1 MRIRIRKLTSLLLS
15 LSLLSALTLPAAA
28 SAAMGE
34 DLTAK
39 DTLIHRETQ
48 LSTNVFWSEA
58 YSDLRTENLITY
70 TPNQAVTPIVT
81 YGDVLTDRSSVADMA
96 AALEAEGYRVVAGIN
111 GDFYNVNTGLPIGLV
126 VTDGVLRSSDAGYYA
141 IGFRADGTAILGK
154 PSIRVS
160 ADLGYTVDDGF
171 GTSTEVVRPV
181 AAVNKARTNSGIFLY
196 TYDFNTKH
204 TTGTTEA
211 GVNVV
216 CAIEEGSLTIGGTVT
231 ARVERVEEST
241 VTALQPG
248 EIVLSANSQADTY
261 YSGALQS
268 MQPGST
274 VTLSVTAAD
283 EGWNDVKYAV
293 GALYC
298 LAENGV
304 VASGLAAG
312 TNPRTAVGQ
321 KADGTLVFYTVD
333 GRRSGHS
340 IGASMTQVGERLLE
354 LGCQTVLCLD
364 GGGSTNLAVTTPD
377 STTATIINRPSETGR
392 KVTNQVF
399 LVASDRASGDL
410 DHFYVH
416 AASDYVLAGSSVY
429 ITATGIDS
437 SFIPMPVPNHT
448 LTASAGTLEN
458 GVLTT
463 PSGGG
468 DITVTA
474 SGRGASGSTVVH
486 AISTPDS
493 ITLKNGTSN
502 LTTLTVTPGSKTT
515 LTAGAIWNHLTLGA
529 DAKAFTW
536 SVSGDVGTIDEHGVF
551 TASAPGTGNLTVSAG
566 GKSVTIPVT
575 VAQVALQ
582 TIEDFET
589 PDTRF
594 FSGYYL
600 TVSRTNVS
608 DHVQRGHYAGKLDY
622 VLPEDTGYYSQAMA
636 GSFSTLRT
644 PYTALNLWVYGDG
657 SGNQLSF
664 LYTGDI
670 KSDLELPVTTLDF
683 TGWKQINVPLPQDFT
698 LSGVVIYAPST
709 TDATWDHIQVTYADT
724 PRTGTVYIDQ
734 ITAAFPGTVD
744 NAPPVVTATLDQQ
757 NWAVDIKV
765 SDGVD
770 GILPLSSITVA
781 RNGDTGQVLEG
792 YDTATGTMKYYLPG
806 PGEANEATR
815 VTVTAA
821 DASGNIGRASVDIP
835 PYGVSHKFTDI
846 DDYWAADYVDFL
858 YNADITTGYS
868 DGTFRPNQNIS
879 RAQFAVML
887 YRYLKLDANKYESV
901 SLPFADLG
909 QIPAYALPAAKAL
922 YSEGIITG
930 SEKNGKLYFN
940 PDSSLTRAQAAAMI
954 GRTQAKGYAEAEL
967 TFTDNGKIPA
977 YAAPYIRTM
986 TAQGVISGYSDG
998 SFKPNNNITRGQMA
1012 KILYNLM

>member
-901 SLPFADLG
+901 SLPFMDLG